1 MARFGLGQQFIKWV
15 KLLDSTPLRSSNFCR
30 GTRQGCPLSPLL
42 FALAIEPLAEAVR
55 TNPNIHGLVTSHRQH
70 KITLYADDVLIFMTM
85 PEISTANLINTFSK
99 FSAISGYKINFSK
112 SEAMPVG
119 SLKDMRKTPCPFPFR
134 WSPTGFVYLGIH
146 ITPEFNRMYK
156 TNFVP
161 LLERI
166 RLDLERWNT
175 LPISWLGRVAL
186 LKMNIIPRLL
196 YPIQMVP
203 VVFPHKT
210 IKSLNSWFSSL
221 IWAKKKACI
230 KLATL
235 CLPSLEGGLDLPDIR
250 KYQLSAH
257 LHFITDWIHKDP
269 TSLWLDIEGSM
280 SKLPLVTLLFIRK
293 PKYLMNVCQN
303 PITVCTVKAW
313 HIVRKLEGRSKF
325 TSMFTPICD
334 NSDFLP
340 LTLEGF
346 PGCVI

>member
-1 MARFGLGQQFIKWV
+1 M
-15 KLLDSTPLRSSNFCR
+15 
-30 GTRQGCPLSPLL
+30 
-42 FALAIEPLAEAVR
+42 
-55 TNPNIHGLVTSHRQH
+55 
-70 KITLYADDVLIFMTM
+70 ITIFADDVLIFMTM
-85 PEISTANLINTFSK
+85 PEISTANLINTISK

-112 SEAMPVG
+112 SEAMPLG
-119 SLKDMRKTPCPFPFR
+119 SLKNMPKTPCAFPFK

-161 LLERI
+161 LLEPI

-175 LPISWLGRVAL
+175 LPISWLGCVAL
-186 LKMNIIPRLL
+186 LKMNILPRLL

-210 IKSLNSWFSSL
+210 IKSLNSWFSSF
-221 IWAKKKACI
+221 IWAKKKTLI

-235 CLPSLEGGLDLPDIR
+235 CLPSLEGGLDLPNIQ

-280 SKLPLVTLLFIRK
+280 SKLPLVNLLFIRK
-293 PKYLMNVCQN
+293 PKSLINVCQN

-313 HIVRKLEGRSKF
+313 HIVRKLEGRNKF
-325 TSMFTPICD
+325 TSMFTPIFD

-340 LTLEGF
+340 GTLDPAFQFWASRGLSRLCDLMDGSTLMSFSQLSEKYDIQKQNF
-346 PGCVI
+346 